1 MSACHGVALI
11 DMILYGQTFFF
22 FRMRERVDLCSAMK
36 VNFIVKQ
43 HECGV
48 CFSIMHLLQQAVY
61 KTSVAMQFVLY
72 RF

>member
-22 FRMRERVDLCSAMK
+22 RMRERVDLSSAMK

-61 KTSVAMQFVLY
+61 KTSVATQFVSY